1 MKERKSIS
9 LFHHIAR
16 TVLLLGLSVYIAFLV
31 ETDSLQLYI
40 GVRIMPLVK
49 ASALV
54 VYALAVIQGFIAYR
68 SYKGSV
74 IECDC
79 CGNPPARSRTKASV
93 LYGVLALPL
102 LLGFLLPDTVL
113 GGSFAN
119 KKGMILGAAPS
130 PYAASGYSPP
140 TATAADSADAPVGFS
155 GPSSEGSPAPAP
167 AEEEGT
173 ANAAGPAESSESLDG
188 LFQAE
193 DEFERELAELAKRIY
208 VLPVINVKP
217 EIYMEILSSVV
228 TFKEQ
233 FIGKEIE
240 IAGFVYREPG
250 LADNQLVIGR
260 IAVQCCTADAT
271 PYGVLAEFDGASELK
286 DDTWVKLKG
295 TIGQTEYN
303 GNAIIKIDATES
315 NLIERP
321 DNPYIYPNF
330 DFLNVSVE

>member
-1 MKERKSIS
+1 MKERKSAT
-9 LFHHIAR
+9 LFHPIVR
-16 TVLLLGLSVYIAFLV
+16 TVLLLGLSVYIAYLV

-49 ASALV
+49 AAALLL
-54 VYALAVIQGFIAYR
+54 YALAVIQGFIAYR

-74 IECDC
+74 IACDC
-79 CGNPPARSRTKASV
+79 CGNPPARSRLKSSF

-119 KKGMILGAAPS
+119 KKGMILGTGPS
-130 PYAASGYSPP
+130 PYATTGYTPP
-140 TATAADSADAPVGFS
+140 TAAAVDSAEAPAGSS
-155 GPSSEGSPAPAP
+155 GNSSEGSPTSAPDEDEAS
-167 AEEEGT
+167 AD
-173 ANAAGPAESSESLDG
+173 AGSAESLDR
-188 LFQAE
+188 LFPAE
-193 DEFERELAELAKRIY
+193 DEFDRELAELAKRIY
-208 VLPVINVKP
+208 VLPMIHVKP
-217 EIYMEILSSVV
+217 EIYMEILSAIVV
-228 TFKEQ
+228 FKES

-271 PYGVLAEFDGASELK
+271 PYGVLAEFDGASDLK
-286 DDTWVKLKG
+286 DDTWVQLKG
-295 TIGQTEYN
+295 TLGQTEYN
-303 GNAIIKIDATES
+303 GNPIIKIDVAES
-315 NLIERP
+315 APIERP
-321 DNPYIYPNF
+321 DVPYIYPNF

>member
-1 MKERKSIS
+1 MKDRKTIT
-9 LFHHIAR
+9 LFHHIVR
-16 TVLLLGLSVYIAFLV
+16 TVLLLGLSVYIAYLV

-49 ASALV
+49 SSALV

-79 CGNPPARSRTKASV
+79 CGNPPVSSWPKASF

-102 LLGFLLPDTVL
+102 LLGFFLPDTVL

-119 KKGMILGAAPS
+119 KKGMILGAGTS
-130 PYAASGYSPP
+130 PYTASGYSPP
-140 TATAADSADAPVGFS
+140 TATATDSADAPVG
-155 GPSSEGSPAPAP
+155 SSDTSLEGSAAS
-167 AEEEGT
+167 ASTEEEGA

-193 DEFERELAELAKRIY
+193 DEFDRELAELAKRIY

-228 TFKEQ
+228 VFKEQ

-240 IAGFVYREPG
+240 ITGFVYREPG

-303 GNAIIKIDATES
+303 GNAIIKIDVTES
-315 NLIERP
+315 NLIQRP